1 MSMMICALC
10 KVQRI
15 AYTKLASAFDSDADA
30 SSSLRRIQR
39 LIAECIINTDLIAK
53 LILKL
58 IPVKGPYS
66 LSMDRTNWK
75 FSNTNIN
82 ILTLGII
89 YEGMAFPIVFK
100 MMDKRGNSN
109 TEERMELI
117 RRFCALAGESGI
129 AHLVADREFVG
140 SEWLAFLNSRGIHY
154 HIRIRENFR
163 VIRHGKESKAHW
175 LFTDLKLG
183 ECKHLSGIY
192 YVNGQPC
199 YLSGSKIKDKEGKPE
214 LQILVS
220 YCNAEEA
227 LDMYRQRW
235 QIETM
240 FKGLKSSGFN
250 IEDSHVRIQERMAN
264 LFSIVMIAYVWC
276 YLVGIYI
283 HENIKEIKVLHH
295 GRKAKSLFKYGLEY
309 ISQCLLNHTNR
320 YRIDIFKFLS
330 YTQNTQNNLHC
341 VLHLEK
347 APKEEGR
354 QEKRNGRDYATHNSR
369 INKTGRPLI
378 RIKKNDYL
386 CRPEFWDSFS
396 ACPVWSKLNLWQLFR
411 EQRKHTLLKSILY
424 AKTKFLEKDSW
435 VHYVHCPRI
444 LSQLMC

>member
-1 MSMMICALC
+1 MLQSSKVHYKSSDLFSILREHFGKDMNLARIKAMSMMICALC
-10 KVQRI
+10 KVQRV
-15 AYTKLASAFDSDADA
+15 AYTKLASAFDNEAEA
-30 SSSLRRIQR
+30 GSSLRRIQR

-75 FSNTNIN
+75 FSSTNIN

-109 TEERMELI
+109 TEERMELVQ
-117 RRFCALAGESGI
+117 RFISLAGKDSI
-129 AHLVADREFVG
+129 AHLMADREFVG
-140 SEWLAFLNSRGIHY
+140 SEWIAFLNSRGIHY

-227 LDMYRQRW
+227 YDMYKQRW

-264 LFSIVMIAYVWC
+264 LFAIVMIAYVWC
-276 YLVGIYI
+276 YLIGIYI
-283 HENIKEIKVLHH
+283 HENIKEIKVLNH

-330 YTQNTQNNLHC
+330 YT
-341 VLHLEK
+341 
-347 APKEEGR
+347 
-354 QEKRNGRDYATHNSR
+354 
-369 INKTGRPLI
+369 
-378 RIKKNDYL
+378 
-386 CRPEFWDSFS
+386 
-396 ACPVWSKLNLWQLFR
+396 
-411 EQRKHTLLKSILY
+411 
-424 AKTKFLEKDSW
+424 
-435 VHYVHCPRI
+435 
-444 LSQLMC
+444 